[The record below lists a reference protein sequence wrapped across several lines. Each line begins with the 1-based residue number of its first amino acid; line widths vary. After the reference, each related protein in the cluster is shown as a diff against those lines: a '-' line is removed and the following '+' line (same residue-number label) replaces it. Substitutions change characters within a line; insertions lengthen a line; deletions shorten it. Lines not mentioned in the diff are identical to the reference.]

1 MINFKSIKARD
12 VTVGA
17 RIVLDM
23 GYGPHSMDEVCT
35 VVSVIHG
42 KSLFDDDVVKLKV
55 RRPFGELMNI
65 CDFLPDDKLDAEA

>member
-1 MINFKSIKARD
+1 
-12 VTVGA
+12 
-17 RIVLDM
+17 
-23 GYGPHSMDEVCT
+23 MDEVCT